1 MISLQIET
9 DIPTLN
15 FFFAKIVTSMD
26 KSYILQCLKYITLVI
41 VIWYKIR

>member
-1 MISLQIET
+1 MISLQFET
-9 DIPTLN
+9 DIPTQ

-41 VIWYKIR
+41 SI